1 MTRIYVCPLSKVH
14 EVVAVSGAGALVSL
28 LSPGHPMT
36 RPEAISPQRHL
47 ALGLSDI
54 VAPLDGHVL
63 AQQSQV
69 ESLLA
74 FLHDWDR
81 ARPLVIHCYAGV
93 SRSTA
98 AGFIALCALTPRP
111 EIGIARELRRLS
123 PSATPNRH
131 LVSLADTLLLR
142 EGRMT
147 AAVEAIGRGRDCFE
161 GEVFCMETA

>member
-1 MTRIYVCPLSKVH
+1 MTRIDVCPLSRVH

-28 LSPGHPMT
+28 LSPDHPMT
-36 RPEAISPQRHL
+36 RPEAIPPERHL

-74 FLHDWDR
+74 FFHDWDR

-98 AGFIALCALTPRP
+98 AGFIALCTLTPKP
-111 EIGIARELRRLS
+111 EIAIARELRRLS

-131 LVSLADTLLLR
+131 LVSLADTLLSR
-142 EGRMT
+142 KGRMT